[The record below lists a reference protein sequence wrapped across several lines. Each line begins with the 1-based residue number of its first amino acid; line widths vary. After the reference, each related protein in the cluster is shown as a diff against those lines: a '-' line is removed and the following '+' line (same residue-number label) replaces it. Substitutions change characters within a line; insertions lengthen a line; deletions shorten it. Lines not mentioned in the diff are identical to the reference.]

1 MSTWYSTCISFY
13 SKCSRPLEEFK
24 QKLDSIYSGEATL
37 PNDYGKG
44 WLGDIANTFY
54 PSLGSDKIDSH
65 GTYTVSENVECREEW
80 FFFHMWTTTARGIK
94 IGLFYKLISD
104 FYPDIK
110 IAYISDSSVHI
121 IWDEDNL
128 FYPFKYYMDICYP
141 SKSGEISYIDT
152 HEFASIEEI
161 YLEFDQDC
169 NLGLA
174 YILHR
179 SFLKRK
185 TLNLPRATT
194 LMAGSIFYMN
204 LPIRGIYPIR
214 TNLCKRETSP
224 AFLSNISLF

>member
-24 QKLDSIYSGEATL
+24 QKLDSIYSGEATQ

-44 WLGDIANTFY
+44 GLGDIANAFY

-161 YLEFDQDC
+161 YKWLDENLPFEISKTETLGELESQIQGKLDEQDC
-169 NLGLA
+169 DEYYCELEEYDGLPPH
-174 YILHR
+174 LCR
-179 SFLKRK
+179 
-185 TLNLPRATT
+185 
-194 LMAGSIFYMN
+194 
-204 LPIRGIYPIR
+204 IYD
-214 TNLCKRETSP
+214 
-224 AFLSNISLF
+224 